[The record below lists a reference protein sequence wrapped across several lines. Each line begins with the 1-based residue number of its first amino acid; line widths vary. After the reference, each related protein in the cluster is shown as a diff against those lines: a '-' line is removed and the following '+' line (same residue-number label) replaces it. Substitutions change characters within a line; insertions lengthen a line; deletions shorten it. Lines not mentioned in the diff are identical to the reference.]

1 MHKVIVPVRLL
12 SMKED
17 PLHSGSEIVHF
28 QISCK
33 LINARTG
40 LAVANAAEL
49 PL

>member
-17 PLHSGSEIVHF
+17 PLYSGSEIVHPVRNDER
-28 QISCK
+28 I
-33 LINARTG
+33 G
-40 LAVANAAEL
+40 LAVANASEL